1 MKKKLILFLCAVFAL
16 ALGFSSCGN
25 STPMPWSKEA
35 IEEISTESAS
45 ATFNTMANPEF
56 TTVTDVVEYR
66 DNLFEGKSV
75 DSIFESMP
83 EIVLKRVADVC
94 INKSGA
100 TDKKQIVK
108 EYQKNRAVYGN
119 MSEQIPTASTTAST
133 KDDKTATD
141 SGGSDVTKEDSKV
154 FETSYNYYTDTI
166 GGKPVK
172 VRVKTEKLYEK

>member
-16 ALGFSSCGN
+16 ALGFSSCGD

-35 IEEISTESAS
+35 IEEISTKSAS
-45 ATFNTMANPEF
+45 AAFNTMANPEF

-94 INKSGA
+94 INKSGV

-119 MSEQIPTASTTAST
+119 MSEQIPTAST

-141 SGGSDVTKEDSKV
+141 SGGSDVTKEDGKV

-166 GGKPVK
+166 DGKPVK
-172 VRVKTEKLYEK
+172 VRVKTEKSYEK

>member
-1 MKKKLILFLCAVFAL
+1 MKKKLILFFCATLML
-16 ALGFSSCGN
+16 ALGFSSCGDD
-25 STPMPWSKEA
+25 TVKPWSKAE

-56 TTVTDVVEYR
+56 TTVTDVVDYR

-75 DSIFESMP
+75 DSVFESMP

-108 EYQKNRAVYGN
+108 EYQKNRTVYGN
-119 MSEQIPTASTTAST
+119 MSEQIPSSAST

-154 FETSYNYYTDTI
+154 FETSYNYYTDTVD
-166 GGKPVK
+166 GKPVK
-172 VRVKTEKLYEK
+172 VQVKTEKSYEK